1 MGATATARAAPGG
14 ARGRGWP
21 GPVRGLARIGLG
33 VALGLLVGCGVARGP
48 SRGVPEPALR
58 LSEVAHHG
66 DPARRASMRL
76 VLQGLDADAA
86 LRPAAALSSYERAL
100 QVDPNNPW
108 AWLALARHE
117 VEHGDPARAL
127 AELDKAEALLPA
139 EGELSRGAAPHVTGL
154 RGAALR
160 AGGREPQGLALL
172 SDARRAAPD
181 VWADGS
187 LDASEL
193 R

>member
-1 MGATATARAAPGG
+1 MGAAAAAPGVSG
-14 ARGRGWP
+14 CAHARSWP
-21 GPVRGLARIGLG
+21 GPARRLARIGL
-33 VALGLLVGCGVARGP
+33 VAALALLVGCGVARGP
-48 SRGVPEPALR
+48 SRRAPEPALR
-58 LSEVAHHG
+58 LSEVATLG

-127 AELDKAEALLPA
+127 AQLDKAEALLPG

-172 SDARRAAPD
+172 ADARRAAPD

>member
-1 MGATATARAAPGG
+1 MAGAALSGPPSPRPATA
-14 ARGRGWP
+14 P
-21 GPVRGLARIGLG
+21 GPLSRRGFAGALLALL
-33 VALGLLVGCGVARGP
+33 VALVGCGFLLPP
-48 SRGVPEPALR
+48 SAPRPEPPLR
-58 LSEVAHHG
+58 LSELAEVG

-76 VLQGLDADAA
+76 VLQGLDDDAA
-86 LRPAAALSSYERAL
+86 LRPAAALASYERAL

-108 AWLALARHE
+108 AWLALSRHE
-117 VEHGDPARAL
+117 VEHGDPAQAL
-127 AELDKAEALLPA
+127 ALLDKTEALLPPDGA
-139 EGELSRGAAPHVTGL
+139 TSRGVEAHLVGL

-160 AGGREPQGLALL
+160 VAGDGDEARARLTE
-172 SDARRAAPD
+172 ARRRAPV